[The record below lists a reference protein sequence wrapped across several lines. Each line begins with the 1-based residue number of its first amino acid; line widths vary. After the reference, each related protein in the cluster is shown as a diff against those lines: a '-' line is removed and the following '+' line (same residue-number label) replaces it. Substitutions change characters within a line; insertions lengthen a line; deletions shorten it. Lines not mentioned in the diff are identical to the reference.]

1 MKKMNDNIKVNTKDA
16 IYKKTKSILELI
28 YGTEF
33 MYIHKISHKN
43 NIINITI
50 RAKNNKVSE
59 FNLLNMIDSKIEY
72 IVSSY
77 APNNNLEQI
86 IIIKAKDAI
95 DYINKYDTCEDYI
108 SIDLDKFSKLGYI
121 ITYIDPNNLKDV
133 DIYPKYEVVDFNNLE
148 YFDAKLANT
157 YVTGLTYVNDEPM
170 KVKINPNTH
179 NIIAF

>member
-1 MKKMNDNIKVNTKDA
+1 MKKMNDNIKVNAKDE

-28 YGTEF
+28 YGTKF

-43 NIINITI
+43 NVINITL

-59 FNLLNMIDSKIEY
+59 FNILNTKDSKIEY

-77 APNNNLEQI
+77 APNNKLEQI

-95 DYINKYDTCEDYI
+95 DYINKYNTCEDYI
-108 SIDLDKFSKLGYI
+108 SIDLDTFSKLGHI
-121 ITYIDPNNLKDV
+121 ITYIDPNNLKDI
-133 DIYPKYEVVDFNNLE
+133 DAKLEVVDINNLE
-148 YFDAKLANT
+148 YFDTRLANT
-157 YVTGLTYVNDEPM
+157 YVTGVTFINDTPM